1 MEVMMFDI
9 DMLIQKWIE
18 DGRPVKKGAP
28 LPYEYGDDWP
38 QDKLHV
44 TDVGRCQR
52 QVVLRVVRKAP
63 MRPNT
68 AVENSMFDL
77 ANYMHW
83 RANRA
88 LDHAGL
94 LAYEEEP
101 IKIGEITGRSDA
113 GRILP
118 NGKVRC
124 IDWKTVH
131 PNWVKKTDLGTDN
144 RVGDY
149 PKEKDVLQVS
159 IYRFAGVTDNADDFV
174 DIGYLDR
181 GGSNQSKYCDL
192 IRPMP
197 DDLIQQQLESLEYI
211 VNYAREHREWLPSI
225 LQPYIKW
232 GKRYFDRRGNYTGGE
247 LLYGPDWQCRYC
259 RVLDCPAMR
268 ENVSLGKMTKS
279 NGLQLTDA
287 GKRMKG
293 EVELFLELDA
303 EGRAPHE

>member
-1 MEVMMFDI
+1 MESFDI
-9 DMLIQKWIE
+9 DRLIQKWIE

-28 LPYEYGDDWP
+28 LPYEHGDNWP

-68 AVENSMFDL
+68 AVEDSMFDL

-101 IKIGEITGRSDA
+101 INIGEITGRSDA
-113 GRILP
+113 GRILE

-131 PNWVKKTDLGTDN
+131 PNWVKKTDRGADN

-149 PKEKDVLQVS
+149 PKEKDVQQVS
-159 IYRFAGVTDNADDFV
+159 IYRMAGVTGNADGWV

-181 GGSNQSKYCDL
+181 GGSNPSKYCAGINPTLGMTLMAMIHDL
-192 IRPMP
+192 EETVAHARDDP
-197 DDLIQQQLESLEYI
+197 D
-211 VNYAREHREWLPSI
+211 WLPDI

-232 GKRYFDRRGNYTGGE
+232 GQRYFDRQGNYTGGE
-247 LLYGPDWQCRYC
+247 ILYGPDWQCRYC
-259 RVLDCPAMR
+259 RVINCPAMR
-268 ENVSLGKMTKS
+268 ENRVLGKMTKS
-279 NGLQLTDA
+279 RGLELTDI
-287 GKRMKG
+287 GRRMKG
-293 EVELFLELDA
+293 EIELFLELDA
-303 EGRAPHE
+303 EGRALHE